1 MGFLYYILKAR
12 FYDSKFYLQQNG
24 AQEPLN
30 LQDLLYQ
37 NLWQPLLCPTRN
49 ENSQGA
55 VAHGPRSEPLCT
67 PVLSVTNPVEKECI
81 DEKIIYKPLRKTVIM

>member
-1 MGFLYYILKAR
+1 MRKQVIEDFLYYTLKDR
-12 FYDSKFYLQQNG
+12 FYDSRFYLQQNG

-55 VAHGPRSEPLCT
+55 VAHVSRSEPLCT
-67 PVLSVTNPVEKECI
+67 PVLSVTGVSGL
-81 DEKIIYKPLRKTVIM
+81 YKV

>member
-1 MGFLYYILKAR
+1 MGFLYYILKDR

-37 NLWQPLLCPTRN
+37 NLWQSLLCPMRN
-49 ENSQGA
+49 KNSQGA
-55 VAHGPRSEPLCT
+55 VAHGPCSEHLCT
-67 PVLSVTNPVEKECI
+67 PVLSVTGLSRL
-81 DEKIIYKPLRKTVIM
+81 YMYR

>member
-1 MGFLYYILKAR
+1 MIQKHCYIGFLYYILKDR

-55 VAHGPRSEPLCT
+55 VAHGPCSERLCT
-67 PVLSVTNPVEKECI
+67 PVLSVTGLSGL
-81 DEKIIYKPLRKTVIM
+81 YKV